1 MGGLLLTK
9 DTASRPLF
17 PESGYGRDVEIAPAT
32 HMGAVELSVGDLD
45 RSLDYWQNVVGL
57 RLLERDDGRAS
68 LGADAE
74 LVRFVEEPGARPA
87 DGHTGLY
94 HVALLVPDRA
104 SLARWLAHAAREGL
118 RLEGL
123 SDHAVSEAIYL
134 RDPDRHGIEIYADR
148 PRAVWEGKVME
159 RMTTLPLDVPG
170 LLGELADPATE
181 PFEALPPGTT
191 VGHVHLRV
199 ADVPA
204 AVAFYRDVLGMG
216 LMAQLGP
223 AAAFLSAGG
232 YHHHVGA
239 NTWESRGASPAPP
252 GSATLRHATIV
263 VPDVAERDRVAAR
276 VADAGQEPEVR
287 ENGVF
292 VRDPSGNELRL
303 VAGAVISAG

>member
-1 MGGLLLTK
+1 M
-9 DTASRPLF
+9 S
-17 PESGYGRDVEIAPAT
+17 YGRDVEIAPST
-32 HMGAVELSVGDLD
+32 HMGAVELSVADLD
-45 RSLDYWQNVVGL
+45 RSLEYWRDVVGL
-57 RLLERDDGRAS
+57 RLREREDGRAS
-68 LGADAE
+68 LGDGAE
-74 LVRFVEEPGARPA
+74 LVRLVEEPGARPA

-104 SLARWLAHAAREGL
+104 SLSRWLAHAARDGV

-148 PRAVWEGKVME
+148 PRALWEGKVMTQ
-159 RMTTLPLDVPG
+159 MTTMPLDVES

-181 PFEALPPGTT
+181 PFEGLPAGTT

-199 ADVPA
+199 ADVPET
-204 AVAFYRDVLGMG
+204 VVFYRDVLGMG

-263 VPDVAERDRVAAR
+263 LPDAGERDRVLGQ
-276 VADAGQEPEVR
+276 VADSGQEPEAR
-287 ENGVF
+287 DDGVF
-292 VRDPSGNELRL
+292 VRDPSDNVLRL
-303 VAGAVISAG
+303 VPER